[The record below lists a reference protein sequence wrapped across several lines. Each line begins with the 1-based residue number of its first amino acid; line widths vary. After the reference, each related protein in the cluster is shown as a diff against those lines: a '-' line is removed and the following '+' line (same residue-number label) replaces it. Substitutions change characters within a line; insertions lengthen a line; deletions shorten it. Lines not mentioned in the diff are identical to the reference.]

1 MDILRLMTEAPDIMA
16 PRDDKPTLL
25 VSWWCTCYAIAI
37 ISIRVCGR
45 YIRAEKVFIEDG
57 IMMLAITP
65 LLIRMAFVHVV
76 LKDGTNNTVTDGLST
91 QDIHR
96 REMGSQLVL
105 AARTDESSL
114 WAIKYSTSMFFRT
127 LTEAVWQRQHQKLL
141 RCLHIFLG
149 LTFLATIVADLGACQ
164 PFNHYWQVVPDPGPA
179 CRTGSAHLYTMGVLN
194 IVTNLVLIIFP
205 IPIIWKAKISRK
217 QKASIMAR
225 LALPLL
231 SIVFIAYSLPHITHH
246 HFSQQARSLLAS
258 LDILLS
264 TFISNAVVLFSLLA
278 DRGYKKSKYRF
289 QHPTYNN
296 TNNLGVSNGYGERKG
311 SAAATFESG
320 GRGRGPTRWSS
331 DDDLMRAGSDEVLIS
346 GKKGVV
352 IGMQDLGSFKE
363 EDSDRDGEL
372 EGSKEFGGDGR
383 LDGSGLG
390 SLKGNGVRRPAEVKL
405 GDIRVASTWEIR
417 VDDK

>member
-1 MDILRLMTEAPDIMA
+1 MDILRLVTEAPDITT

-25 VSWWCTCYAIAI
+25 VSWWCTCYAVAI
-37 ISIRVCGR
+37 IAIRVCGR

-57 IMMLAITP
+57 IMMLAVTP

-91 QDIHR
+91 QDIRR

-105 AARTDESSL
+105 AARVFYAAYL
-114 WAIKYSTSMFFRT
+114 WAIKYSTSMFLRT
-127 LTEAVWQRQHQKLL
+127 LTESVWQRQHQKLL
-141 RCLHIFLG
+141 RYLHIFLG
-149 LTFLATIVADLGACQ
+149 LTFLATVVVDLGACQ

-205 IPIIWKAKISRK
+205 IPVLWKAKISRK

-231 SIVFIAYSLPHITHH
+231 SIAFVSYSLPRITSH
-246 HFSQQARSLLAS
+246 HFSQQVRSLLAS

-264 TFISNAVVLFSLLA
+264 TFISNAVVLFSLLS
-278 DRGYKKSKYRF
+278 DRGYKKSKYKF
-289 QHPTYNN
+289 QHPQPYPNIN
-296 TNNLGVSNGYGERKG
+296 DRKG
-311 SAAATFESG
+311 STTGPTNMTFENG
-320 GRGRGPTRWSS
+320 GRGRRPSRWGS
-331 DDDLMRAGSDEVLIS
+331 DEDLMRVGSDEVLIS

-352 IGMQDLGSFKE
+352 IGMQDLGVMKE
-363 EDSDRDGEL
+363 REGE
-372 EGSKEFGGDGR
+372 ERSKEFGDGR
-383 LDGSGLG
+383 RGLG
-390 SLKGNGVRRPAEVKL
+390 SRLGSHGGRVRRPEEAKL